1 MPVNLRQKAE
11 ADLSK
16 TLEGDFGL
24 PVILIDPDGN
34 EITENVL
41 GTTLK
46 GQILYSTVRTD
57 PETGEP
63 IIVNNPVVTLRRNS
77 LARVPVPGEK
87 WLVRIPVDPT
97 SGANPIDFIIDLDRS
112 PEGGRDIGFIR
123 LYLRKA
129 EQEQ

>member
-1 MPVNLRQKAE
+1 MTANLRQKAE
-11 ADLSK
+11 ADLSR

-24 PVILIDPDGN
+24 PVILVDPDGN
-34 EITENVL
+34 EITENVS

-46 GQILYSTVRTD
+46 GQILYSTSRID

-63 IIVNNPVVTLRRNS
+63 VIVNNPVVTLRRSS
-77 LARVPVPGEK
+77 LSRVPLPGEK
-87 WLVRIPVDPT
+87 WLIRIPIDPT
-97 SGANPIDFIIDLDRS
+97 EGAAIMDFIISPDKS

-129 EQEQ
+129 TQEQ

>member
-1 MPVNLRQKAE
+1 MAVNLRQKAE
-11 ADLSK
+11 SDLSI

-34 EITENVL
+34 EITQNIG

-46 GQILYSTVRTD
+46 GQILYSITRID
-57 PETGEP
+57 PETGES
-63 IIVNNPVVTLRRNS
+63 IIVNNPVVVLRRSS
-77 LARVPVPGEK
+77 LTRVPKPGEN
-87 WLVRIPVDPT
+87 WLVRIPIDPT
-97 SGANPIDFIIDLDRS
+97 VGASIIDFIIDSDRS

-129 EQEQ
+129 SQEQ